1 MCVCET
7 LFLQGH
13 RIKECKGAIPLVI
26 RGWPT
31 KRPMTRAENVP
42 ALRFENQIA
51 EQMKRLKKFE
61 EMQQDE
67 RVSMNRLEAAETS
80 LLAHC
85 MTSVILRV
93 IPSVHFGWISVV
105 VPGVRLQ
112 LYEESS
118 VASSMSATDSPKYS
132 PT

>member
-1 MCVCET
+1 MCVCVKP

-51 EQMKRLKKFE
+51 EQMKRFE
-61 EMQQDE
+61 EVRRD
-67 RVSMNRLEAAETS
+67 AA
-80 LLAHC
+80 
-85 MTSVILRV
+85 
-93 IPSVHFGWISVV
+93 G
-105 VPGVRLQ
+105 
-112 LYEESS
+112 
-118 VASSMSATDSPKYS
+118 
-132 PT
+132 